1 MSDFTPP
8 PPPSYGSAAPTP
20 GGVPPNHP
28 KAMTSL
34 ILGIL
39 GLVCCGPL
47 GIVAFFMGRKTEA
60 EIIASNGQLG
70 GQQLAKVGWILGA
83 IAGVLFVLG
92 VLLWIVLLATG
103 AMTADIDTST
113 TGY

>member
-8 PPPSYGSAAPTP
+8 PPPSYGAGPVP
-20 GGVPPNHP
+20 GAVPPNHP

-34 ILGIL
+34 ILGIV

-60 EIIASNGQLG
+60 EIVASNGALG

-92 VLLWIVLLATG
+92 ILLWIVLIATG
-103 AMTADIDTST
+103 AMTGDIEATT